1 MSLTTLN
8 ITKADLNERNEYI
21 GATDVSDFAGHIEIA
36 ADLGRVKF
44 KASIAVKGRIRALAG
59 SGISAGDGI
68 SAGSGISAGDG
79 ISAGS
84 GISAGL
90 SVAAKWIEARL
101 RIFAGL
107 CDWKLPE
114 PEEMEIRAELRK
126 GVVAFGTLIA
136 PEAKE
141 EQPAPP
147 AASDEAAAAE

>member
-44 KASIAVKGRIRALAG
+44 KASIAVKGRIRAL
-59 SGISAGDGI
+59 
-68 SAGSGISAGDG
+68 AGSGISAGDG